1 VRHFW
6 GEIIEDEPDWNWH
19 IKYLCDQA
27 QIVLERV
34 FKNEPKE
41 YDLIINIS
49 PGETKSTIFSVMLTP
64 WAWTRMP
71 HFRSINGS
79 YQQDLSLEMSRKAR
93 DIVLSEK
100 YQKCFPDVAIRH
112 DQNTKSNF
120 VTTKKGQRLSTST
133 GAGITGK
140 HAHCIVID
148 DPLNP
153 KQAASDL
160 ELAEANVWMTE
171 TLPSRK
177 VNKAV
182 TPTILIMQRLHQND
196 PTGNRLTKAKEGGD
210 DRVKHICLP
219 ATDKYKIKPPYL
231 RKRYKNGLM
240 NPARTTHEVIAEV
253 LSTSGPY
260 VEACQY
266 GQDPRPR
273 GGGMFKL
280 DRVKIEL
287 TPPAPNEFKR
297 IVRYWDK
304 AGTYDGGAWTAGVK
318 LGLQVLKKGLTK
330 PLNIFW
336 VLDVVR
342 FQEEAYEREGH
353 ILRVAQMDGMGV
365 EIWLEE
371 EGGSGGKES
380 VQNSISN
387 LAGFRVRRDRPV
399 GDKVLRADPCS
410 VQWNNYCFRVVQG
423 PWNQAFFDEL
433 EFFPLGTYKDQ
444 VDALSGGFAALVAP
458 RIAIGAA
465 R

>member
-1 VRHFW
+1 
-6 GEIIEDEPDWNWH
+6 
-19 IKYLCDQA
+19 
-27 QIVLERV
+27 
-34 FKNEPKE
+34 
-41 YDLIINIS
+41 
-49 PGETKSTIFSVMLTP
+49 
-64 WAWTRMP
+64 
-71 HFRSINGS
+71 
-79 YQQDLSLEMSRKAR
+79 
-93 DIVLSEK
+93 
-100 YQKCFPDVAIRH
+100 
-112 DQNTKSNF
+112 
-120 VTTKKGQRLSTST
+120 
-133 GAGITGK
+133 
-140 HAHCIVID
+140 
-148 DPLNP
+148 
-153 KQAASDL
+153 
-160 ELAEANVWMTE
+160 
-171 TLPSRK
+171 
-177 VNKAV
+177 
-182 TPTILIMQRLHQND
+182 
-196 PTGNRLTKAKEGGD
+196 
-210 DRVKHICLP
+210 
-219 ATDKYKIKPPYL
+219 
-231 RKRYKNGLM
+231 
-240 NPARTTHEVIAEV
+240 
-253 LSTSGPY
+253 
-260 VEACQY
+260 
-266 GQDPRPR
+266 
-273 GGGMFKL
+273 MFKL